1 MNNVARRLA
10 RIIALVFAGSTL
22 NVFAQGS
29 VNIYNWSDY
38 IAEDTISN
46 FQNRTDISVSY
57 DVYDSNEVLETRM
70 LAGRSGYDL
79 VVPTARPFADRH
91 IRAGLYQA
99 LDKSQLSNLSNLDPV
114 ILQSLADI
122 DPGNQYLV
130 PYMWGTTGIGYNVDK
145 VREILG
151 DDMPLDTWK
160 HLAPGRPA
168 LLIDIHQ
175 HRVAQKNLNL
185 SRRPSVS

>member
-1 MNNVARRLA
+1 MNKVARRLA
-10 RIIALVFAGSTL
+10 LVSGLAIAASALTAV
-22 NVFAQGS
+22 AQES

-38 IAEDTISN
+38 IAEDTVSN
-46 FQNRTDISVSY
+46 FQSQTGISVSY

-91 IRAGLYQA
+91 VRAGLYQP
-99 LDKSQLSNLSNLDPV
+99 LDKSLLSNLGNLDPV

-122 DPGNQYLV
+122 DPGNQYLL

-151 DDMPLDTWK
+151 DD
-160 HLAPGRPA
+160 
-168 LLIDIHQ
+168 
-175 HRVAQKNLNL
+175 
-185 SRRPSVS
+185 